1 MIRRPPR
8 STLFPYTTL
17 FRSHMPTVLGSIGE
31 KGLIFENFYGAQ
43 PLCSPNR
50 ATFLTGRYPHNHTI
64 INNDRAARQFREKRL
79 DQATFATRLKSA
91 GGYKN
96 GFVGKYF
103 NGYAVSTENRHVP
116 PGWDYW
122 VGLASDGRDRKS
134 T

>member
-64 INNDRAARQFREKRL
+64 IDNDGAARQFRE
-79 DQATFATRLKSA
+79 
-91 GGYKN
+91 
-96 GFVGKYF
+96 
-103 NGYAVSTENRHVP
+103 
-116 PGWDYW
+116 
-122 VGLASDGRDRKS
+122 DRKS
-134 T
+134 TRLNSSHANISYAVFCLKKKKKQ